1 MIINPS
7 EHRPGDVYRL
17 LVGAVIPRP
26 IAFVSSISSDGI
38 RNLAPFSFFTVAS
51 ADPPIICFVPI
62 VRTADG
68 MQKDTLRNIKATGEF
83 VVNIVSED
91 FAAQMNS
98 CSADFPPDVD
108 EFVESGLTPEPSDL
122 VAPPRVKESKVSM
135 ECKLFR
141 ILEVSA
147 NPLGG
152 SMVLG
157 RIVRFRIQDEVLDG
171 YRIDPDLLKAFG
183 RLGGAT
189 YARTTDRFEMQ
200 RPTIQRHV

>member
-1 MIINPS
+1 
-7 EHRPGDVYRL
+7 
-17 LVGAVIPRP
+17 
-26 IAFVSSISSDGI
+26 VSTISSEGI

-51 ADPPIICFVPI
+51 ADPPIVCFVPI

-68 MQKDTLRNIKATGEF
+68 KQKDTLRNIKATGEF

-91 FAAQMNS
+91 FAAQMNA

-122 VAPPRVKESKVSM
+122 VAPPRVKESRVSM

-141 ILEVSA
+141 MVEVSA

-152 SMVLG
+152 SIVLG
-157 RIVRFRIQDEVLDG
+157 RIVRFRIHDAVLDG
-171 YRIDPDLLKAFG
+171 YHIDPDLLKAFG
-183 RLGGAT
+183 RMGGAT

-200 RPTIQRHV
+200 RPTIQRHS